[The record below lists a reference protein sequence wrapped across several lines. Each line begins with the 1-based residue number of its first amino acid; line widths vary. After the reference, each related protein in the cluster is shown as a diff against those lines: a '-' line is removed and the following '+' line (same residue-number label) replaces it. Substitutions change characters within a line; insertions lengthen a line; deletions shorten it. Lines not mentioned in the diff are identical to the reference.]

1 MSEKYSKIIGKKILG
16 IDLSDGAQEIRIRT
30 DAGIFFGKVYGDCC
44 SRSWVEHLEIP
55 EDVIGST
62 VIFMEDSDAISSDHP
77 EHDGKCPE
85 HIEVY
90 NTKISTFGGII
101 VIEYRNSSNGFYG
114 GWLELIGPEEVSL

>member
-16 IDLSDGAQEIRIRT
+16 IDLSDGAQEIRI
-30 DAGIFFGKVYGDCC
+30 
-44 SRSWVEHLEIP
+44 
-55 EDVIGST
+55 DVIGST